1 MPLPDKA
8 LNVPPETVISPIK
21 KSVED
26 SLSVNVIVAVSPT
39 SNEAELVVIAIVGV
53 IVFTVIVTVLFASAP
68 SILKVPIELLN
79 LLLAT
84 LITPLVVLLTVGVN
98 TEV

>member
-1 MPLPDKA
+1 M
-8 LNVPPETVISPIK
+8 
-21 KSVED
+21 
-26 SLSVNVIVAVSPT
+26 
-39 SNEAELVVIAIVGV
+39 IAIVGAG

-68 SILKVPIELLN
+68 SVLKVPAASLN

-84 LITPLVVLLTVGVN
+84 LITPLVVLLAVGVN